1 MKKKKHCT
9 SSFYV
14 FETATCVHIY
24 KIYQLFNKQQ
34 AAVKI
39 VLLHNVMFRYSSD
52 LYK

>member
-1 MKKKKHCT
+1 MKKKHCT
-9 SSFYV
+9 ISYV

-39 VLLHNVMFRYSSD
+39 VLLHNVMLRYCSD